1 MDNDTPTISH
11 VTMMRIPKMSK
22 PLLSGDAITVVT
34 SCNENIKQVYH
45 YKTNIKVELYE
56 KNIKLFVLRIKSL
69 SLSDVD
75 VRPSKGLLMI

>member
-1 MDNDTPTISH
+1 MTRWTVLCFDSDETPPTISH
-11 VTMMRIPKMSK
+11 LTMMRIPKMSK

-56 KNIKLFVLRIKSL
+56 KNIKCIYTYQHPRSYN
-69 SLSDVD
+69 
-75 VRPSKGLLMI
+75 